1 MAHSNTT
8 ANNNTNNNL
17 CVRLTK
23 VLCSNA
29 HFTSCKVLC
38 SNAHFTSCVR
48 AAALG
53 GILLATIL
61 QDIVYTA
68 NRITSRISTMSSPR
82 VKTTNE

>member
-1 MAHSNTT
+1 MAHGNTT

-17 CVRLTK
+17 CVRLT
-23 VLCSNA
+23 
-29 HFTSCKVLC
+29 KVLC